1 MSSLTDTIKK
11 MKRQAKDLE
20 KIFAT
25 HTPDKSVPQ
34 YIKTLTIQLDHPVF
48 QWSKYLNR
56 QFPKEAKRMTNKQ
69 MKDGQ

>member
-48 QWSKYLNR
+48 
-56 QFPKEAKRMTNKQ
+56 
-69 MKDGQ
+69 